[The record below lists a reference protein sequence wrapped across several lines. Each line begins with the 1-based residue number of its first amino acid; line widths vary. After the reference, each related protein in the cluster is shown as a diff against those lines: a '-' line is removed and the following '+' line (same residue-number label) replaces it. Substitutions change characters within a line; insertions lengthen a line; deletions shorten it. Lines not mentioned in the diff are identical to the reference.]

1 MRQIT
6 FYFILKYYFMYSE
19 SEGIDK
25 LRTGS
30 LILVF
35 ASIFIIVAFY
45 GLLSLLLSLP
55 ISPTAILSIF
65 GIINL
70 YSIIA
75 GVIGF
80 GLIIL
85 GLYYIEG
92 GFKALNELN
101 IGNET
106 GYSGARSAFYAI
118 GASIIGFV
126 WLGFPILGII
136 VFSVF
141 ELVSIIIG
149 FISSILIGI
158 GFYKLGGI
166 YDESLVKIGGILV
179 IFIPLIGYILTYYGL
194 GKISYITGHS
204 SLRNIITRTITLPSQ
219 PQIYQVGQGI
229 IRDNGAARITL
240 YSPTQATIL
249 SAKIDGTKLTSV
261 NISPNVL
268 QPGHTDVTIQFNDI
282 SSLIPYT
289 IYDITLTVNMGG
301 KTTEIKANASY

>member
-6 FYFILKYYFMYSE
+6 FYSILKLYFMYSE

-30 LILVF
+30 LILMF

-70 YSIIA
+70 YSIIMR
-75 GVIGF
+75 VIGF

-92 GFKALNELN
+92 GFKALSELN
-101 IGNET
+101 IGDGT
-106 GYSGARSAFYAI
+106 GHSGARLAYYAI
-118 GASIIGFV
+118 GAAIIAFA
-126 WLGFPILGII
+126 WLGFPILGVI
-136 VFSVF
+136 VFSLF
-141 ELVSIIIG
+141 ELVSFIIG

-158 GFYKLGGI
+158 GFYKLGGV

-194 GKISYITGHS
+194 GKISYVTGHS
-204 SLRNIITRTITLPSQ
+204 SLTNIITRTITLPSQ
-219 PQIYQVGQGI
+219 PQIYQVGQGT
-229 IRDNGAARITL
+229 IRSNGIAKITL

-261 NISPNVL
+261 NISPAVL
-268 QPGHTDVTIQFNDI
+268 PSGHTEVTIQFNDI

-289 IYDITLTVNMGG
+289 IYQITLTVNIGG
-301 KTTEIKANASY
+301 NITEIKTNASY